1 MHSSALGVCVSSLD
15 HTRKESL
22 AMMKNVKFG
31 SSLCAGLLLL
41 SACTETVDSKNI
53 RTGGISA
60 LITANATSDAATT
73 VTAELKVGG
82 PTSNTYVDLSGG
94 DRIFASADGKRSEME
109 AQGTGTYQI
118 DFNVAAA
125 DTEFLVDLQRDE
137 DDDAPMTKGQLPA
150 PFSFQVPNMST
161 SRAQN
166 ITITWSPSGTADNV
180 TLQFGGTCIFNRTV
194 DVPGDTGSH
203 EISAG
208 TLASTN
214 PDKPETCDIT
224 VEMKRTRKGEAD
236 PAYDPDSSFVL
247 TQTRTSKFTS
257 TP

>member
-1 MHSSALGVCVSSLD
+1 
-15 HTRKESL
+15 
-22 AMMKNVKFG
+22 MMKNVKFG

-41 SACTETVDSKNI
+41 SACTETVDSKDI
-53 RTGGISA
+53 RTSGISA
-60 LITANATSDAATT
+60 QITATATSDAATT
-73 VTAELKVGG
+73 VITELKVGG
-82 PTSNTYVDLSGG
+82 PSSNTYVDLSGG
-94 DRIFASADGKRSEME
+94 DRIFASADGKRLEME
-109 AQGTGTYQI
+109 AQGTGTYQV
-118 DFNVAAA
+118 DFNITAA
-125 DTEFLVDLQRDE
+125 DTEFIVDLQRDE
-137 DDDAPMTKGQLPA
+137 DDDAPASKGQLPA

-166 ITITWSPSGTADNV
+166 LTITWAPSGSMDDM
-180 TLQFGGTCIFNRTV
+180 TLEFAGTCIFNRTV

-224 VEMKRTRKGEAD
+224 VEMKRTRKGEPD
-236 PAYDPDSSFVL
+236 RAYDPESSFVL
-247 TQTRTSKFTS
+247 TQTRTTKFTS